1 MTHELVRDI
10 LSKLNGNE
18 LDNHEKRSQLKWRSK
33 EREAGGRLLKC
44 ENTKQETWNL

>member
-1 MTHELVRDI
+1 MIANWYLRDI
-10 LSKLNGNE
+10 LCKLNENE
-18 LDNHEKRSQLKWRSK
+18 LDNHENPKLKCRSK

>member
-1 MTHELVRDI
+1 MQVERERV
-10 LSKLNGNE
+10 KVE
-18 LDNHEKRSQLKWRSK
+18 EQ